1 MEAKLIHGKLPV
13 WRTAWAAVRSPFEQ
27 WSDFVR
33 LATIP
38 FLIMLAAGIV
48 TAFFA
53 WILDGS
59 TNSALRGIHGLIVLI
74 DGLAGIVAYT
84 SLHVAW
90 IRLLVLGAEDPRTR
104 LPFAFG
110 WLETR
115 FLLIP
120 FGLGL
125 ALFSPAILM
134 IVISIASA
142 STVAKVLAIPLAIV
156 TGVAAMWA
164 MVRFSLLAPAIAVER
179 FASLRAIW
187 IPTEGFCWRIVGI
200 FALAVLPISLI
211 AGIFGGIAKVSH
223 SEFLI
228 RVFAWGAM
236 MAIQTA
242 TIGITAAAAAMIYR
256 ALVPTEP
263 AAAAA

>member
-1 MEAKLIHGKLPV
+1 MEAKLIQEKLPV

-48 TAFFA
+48 SALFA
-53 WILDGS
+53 WMLGDS
-59 TNSALRGIHGLIVLI
+59 TNSALRGIRGLFALI
-74 DGLAGIVAYT
+74 GGLAGIVAYT

-90 IRLLVLGAEDPRTR
+90 IRLLVLGGKDPRTQ
-104 LPFAFG
+104 LAFAFG

-120 FGLGL
+120 IGLGL
-125 ALFSPAILM
+125 ALFSPAIVM
-134 IVISIASA
+134 MVISVAAASSVVKA
-142 STVAKVLAIPLAIV
+142 LAIPLGIV
-156 TGVAAMWA
+156 TGALASWA
-164 MVRFSLLAPAIAVER
+164 MVRFALLAPAIAVER
-179 FASLRAIW
+179 FASLRAVW

-200 FALAVLPISLI
+200 FALAVFPISLI
-211 AGIFGGIAKVSH
+211 AGIFGGIAKASH

-228 RVFAWGAM
+228 RVFAWGVM

-256 ALVPTEP
+256 ALIPPEP
-263 AAAAA
+263 ASAAA